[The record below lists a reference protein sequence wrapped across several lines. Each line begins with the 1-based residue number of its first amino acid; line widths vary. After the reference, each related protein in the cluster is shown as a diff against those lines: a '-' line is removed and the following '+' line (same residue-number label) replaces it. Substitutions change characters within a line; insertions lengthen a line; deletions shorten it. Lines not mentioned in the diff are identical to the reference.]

1 MRAVDVSGAPCVR
14 DASHQDV
21 RVVDVV
27 VVLDEV
33 GDRVVAR
40 RRHRAVEVDGC
51 EGGALA
57 ASDPEVVVLHAEERD
72 ARARH
77 SQRAELEQQHLEVA
91 RRLPHPPRARREVIE
106 LDRDGRF
113 VEYDGGEHH
122 REAGVLL
129 EVVPVDGEFGV

>member
-57 ASDPEVVVLHAEERD
+57 ASDPEVDVLHAVC
-72 ARARH
+72 AFIRAAFKLSRWMC
-77 SQRAELEQQHLEVA
+77 S
-91 RRLPHPPRARREVIE
+91 
-106 LDRDGRF
+106 
-113 VEYDGGEHH
+113 
-122 REAGVLL
+122 
-129 EVVPVDGEFGV
+129 